1 VYYVDLVIHPLVGD
15 LQLGISSKN
24 FLLLVLLVFFVDK
37 MIFLGACMKKN
48 AGVRGFT
55 LLELMF
61 SIAIIA
67 VLTAIAVPSYTGYID
82 KAKNAT
88 AISDI
93 LIIQLESERLYTN
106 TFRYPTTLSDI
117 SANLPNNGID
127 PWGKAYVYLNIVDGG
142 HGIKGQVRKDHKLN
156 PINSNYDLYSMGK
169 NGVSKTQ
176 IDNKDSVDD
185 IILAR
190 DGSFVGLASD
200 F

>member
-1 VYYVDLVIHPLVGD
+1 MYG
-15 LQLGISSKN
+15 
-24 FLLLVLLVFFVDK
+24 
-37 MIFLGACMKKN
+37 KN

-61 SIAIIA
+61 SVAIIA
-67 VLTAIAVPSYTGYID
+67 VLTAIAVPSYKEYID
-82 KAKNAT
+82 KSRNSV

-93 LIIQLESERLYTN
+93 LTIQQNIERFYTN
-106 TFRYPTTLSDI
+106 TFRYPAALLDI
-117 SANLPNNGID
+117 SSSLPNGGID
-127 PWGKAYVYLNIVDGG
+127 PWGNAYVYLNIVDGG
-142 HGIKGQVRKDHKLN
+142 NGIKGQVRKDRRLN
-156 PINSNYDLYSMGK
+156 PINRNFDLYSMGK
-169 NGVSKTQ
+169 DGVTKTQ